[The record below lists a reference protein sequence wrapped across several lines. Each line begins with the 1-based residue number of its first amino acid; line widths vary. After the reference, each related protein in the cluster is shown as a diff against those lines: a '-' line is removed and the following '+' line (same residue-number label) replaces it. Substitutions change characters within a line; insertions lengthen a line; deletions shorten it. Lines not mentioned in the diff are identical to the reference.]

1 MPMNAFPKCE
11 NFRQCLSV
19 AYLVNNAVSKGCCG
33 QGQRPS
39 QSAADTSSGV
49 EPFSYG
55 NIDGGSGPVL
65 MRLQRSG
72 QAFLRAESAVTTFFL
87 KSAALEVATHAMPRR

>member
-1 MPMNAFPKCE
+1 M
-11 NFRQCLSV
+11 
-19 AYLVNNAVSKGCCG
+19 AYHVNNAVSEGCCG

-39 QSAADTSSGV
+39 QSATYTSFGV
-49 EPFSYG
+49 EPLSFG

-65 MRLQRSG
+65 MRLQRSDP
-72 QAFLRAESAVTTFFL
+72 AFLVVESAITAFFL